1 MWGTLASLFVI
12 SVATLSATNGATT
25 LQSLPARDNVAP
37 VNATSSTKAAE
48 SRILGGSY
56 APEGT
61 FPYQAGLWMSGDYRP
76 FCGATIADANNLV
89 TAAHCVFYTNG
100 DMIPAKLLSVSVGSV
115 YTSSGTRVQVSAAF
129 VHSKY
134 NSDTSQNDIAVL
146 RTKQKL
152 SLGANVQPIG
162 FSIKTPAINTPCN
175 VSGWGVTTVDGVTP
189 EQLMYVTVNV
199 TNRGICR
206 RTSIVREGMLC
217 AGGEWNKDS
226 CQGDSGGPLVCN
238 GTLAGVVSFGVSCGL
253 PRFPGVYTDVSKY
266 VDFLNYSLT
275 RAGAASVT
283 SPGYQTLTVIG
294 SIVATWAAWG
304 ATSRV

>member
-12 SVATLSATNGATT
+12 SVATLSPTNGATT
-25 LQSLPARDNVAP
+25 LQSLPARDNVTP

-61 FPYQAGLWMSGDYRP
+61 FPYQAGLWTSSSSRP

-115 YTSSGTRVQVSAAF
+115 HIRSATKVPVSAVF

-175 VSGWGVTTVDGVTP
+175 VSGWGVTTVNGATP
-189 EQLMYVTVNV
+189 EQLKYVTVNV

-206 RTSIVREGMLC
+206 ASIVLEGMLC
-217 AGGEWNKDS
+217 AGGERNKDS

-253 PRFPGVYTDVSKY
+253 PGFPGVYTDVSKY

-294 SIVATWAAWG
+294 FIVATWAAWG
-304 ATSRV
+304 AASRV